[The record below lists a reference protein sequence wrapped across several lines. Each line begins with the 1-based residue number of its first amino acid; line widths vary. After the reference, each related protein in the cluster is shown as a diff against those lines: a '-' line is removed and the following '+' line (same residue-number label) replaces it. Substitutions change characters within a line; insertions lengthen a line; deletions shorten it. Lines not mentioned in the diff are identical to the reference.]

1 MKKRICNSIARLLA
15 FATSAMALC
24 SFAYAPCFAENENI
38 AVVGKLYEFEEKS
51 EYEISSA
58 QSSSTTTSSNTYGEF
73 LLNGNI
79 KTSTSKNGVPS
90 YEVEDGKLSF
100 VYKYDDT
107 LLNADMD
114 SWHLFSDGVNK
125 IDGQVLANSVQKGT
139 ILLQTS
145 MDRLNWTDAVC
156 MTNVFSSTPI
166 CSDSFYESKDIELI
180 NGCYYKVIV
189 AYETRIRTEDSNFWF
204 VDTDKFDYKKY
215 AEVYEFYAYTGSSNE
230 KETID
235 YSQTYNI
242 GSRVRTKN
250 FDGYYGEENIAKND
264 IDRKSVG
271 RERVC

>member
-1 MKKRICNSIARLLA
+1 MKKRICNSITRLLA

-24 SFAYAPCFAENENI
+24 SFVYTPCFAENGNT
-38 AVVGKLYEFEEKS
+38 AVVGKLYEFEDKS

-79 KTSTSKNGVPS
+79 KNSISKNGVPS
-90 YEVEDGKLSF
+90 YEVEDGKLSL

-107 LLNADMD
+107 LLNADTD
-114 SWHLFSDGVNK
+114 SWHLFSDDVNK

-180 NGCYYKVIV
+180 NGCYYKLLLLMKH
-189 AYETRIRTEDSNFWF
+189 EF
-204 VDTDKFDYKKY
+204 VQKT
-215 AEVYEFYAYTGSSNE
+215 AISGL
-230 KETID
+230 
-235 YSQTYNI
+235 
-242 GSRVRTKN
+242 
-250 FDGYYGEENIAKND
+250 
-264 IDRKSVG
+264 
-271 RERVC
+271 